1 MTKAHDTTL
10 QSVMVKQ
17 ELSGKVCIVTGAGR
31 GIGKAIALSLA
42 EAGGYIICV
51 SKSEESCS
59 AVAQDI
65 QIRGYSAEHIA
76 VDVSSLEAVSVACKS
91 ILGKHS
97 TVDILINNAGIT
109 RDNLM
114 LRMSQQEW
122 QEVLNTNL
130 NSCFY
135 WTKNLLHPMIKKRWG
150 RIINMAS
157 IVGLVGNFGQAN
169 YAAAKAGI
177 IGFTKSIAREVAS
190 RGITANAV
198 APGFIQTDMTSKLGE
213 NIVAELLK
221 NIPMKE
227 LGMPNDV
234 AETVKFLCSQGAR
247 YITGHV
253 INVDGGMAM

>member
-1 MTKAHDTTL
+1 
-10 QSVMVKQ
+10 MVEQ
-17 ELSGKVCIVTGAGR
+17 ELSGKICVVTGAGR
-31 GIGKAIALSLA
+31 GIGKSIAISLA
-42 EAGGYIICV
+42 KIGGHIICI
-51 SKSEESCS
+51 SKSEDSCG
-59 AVAQDI
+59 ALAQDI
-65 QIRGYSAEHIA
+65 GNQGYSAEHMA
-76 VDVSSLEAVSVACKS
+76 VDVSSHDLVSDACKS

-97 TVDILINNAGIT
+97 AVDVLVNNAGIT

-114 LRMSQQEW
+114 LKMSQQEW

-135 WTKNLLHPMIKKRWG
+135 WTKNLLHPMMKKRWG

-157 IVGLVGNFGQAN
+157 IVGLIGNFGQAN

-177 IGFTKSIAREVAS
+177 IGFTKSIAKEVAS
-190 RGITANAV
+190 RGITANAI
-198 APGFIQTDMTSKLGE
+198 APGFIRTDMTSKLSE
-213 NIVAELLK
+213 NMVAELLK

-227 LGMPNDV
+227 LGMPDDV

-253 INVDGGMAM
+253 INVDGGMVM